1 MLVGDFLE
9 QAITRFAW
17 EFQRNS
23 YYLPAARSGILQ
35 SHKALASSV
44 VRQSSLAGIEPLEV
58 PQLTGVITDFIGHL
72 LSLHPRRGRPRAL
85 QQVASFL
92 ESEVIAGKI
101 SMQGGSK
108 VDYPEFFHRTQAT
121 RFALHRT
128 SSMVSEMAPI
138 ILLIRHLVERGE
150 LLIIEEPESHLHPA
164 AQRRLVQAL
173 ARLRSEKVSLLLT
186 THSDYF
192 LQQLSNLLRLGALS
206 AERKDR
212 LGYNEKEAIPSNS
225 VGAYLFDTK
234 GEQPGS
240 VIQELEVTDRD
251 GIPED
256 AFVDVAEALYDE
268 MVGLERAVT
277 RDESTD

>member
-1 MLVGDFLE
+1 
-9 QAITRFAW
+9 
-17 EFQRNS
+17 
-23 YYLPAARSGILQ
+23 
-35 SHKALASSV
+35 
-44 VRQSSLAGIEPLEV
+44 
-58 PQLTGVITDFIGHL
+58 
-72 LSLHPRRGRPRAL
+72 
-85 QQVASFL
+85 
-92 ESEVIAGKI
+92 
-101 SMQGGSK
+101 
-108 VDYPEFFHRTQAT
+108 
-121 RFALHRT
+121 
-128 SSMVSEMAPI
+128 MVSEMAPI